1 MLPETNIQ
9 ENMPSPE
16 ENKDKLD
23 ALKQFIMESR
33 LSVRATSVLL
43 ANIGSLEELKLVE
56 EEILYSF
63 QNCGR
68 KTIQEILN
76 FVHAIQFQGEIQ
88 APVSTKELLSAPPIR
103 STIELLPIFSDN
115 FLEDVTIKNLH
126 PSFCAEVKFKDIPL
140 STRTS
145 NALRNQ
151 CVIMVGEIMLTSY
164 SELRAWKNFGK
175 KSINELKEIVL
186 SLCLTGS
193 YSPYNEEDEP
203 IVIDYSSYENMVSC
217 FTAFCVKNKRN
228 QELFKKKFCFQ
239 TDKIPTLEEL
249 GQSFG
254 ITRERVRQ
262 ILNKGIRKFKHRV
275 NMDKLEHFWERIDR
289 AVTSGG
295 GLIHL
300 GALPSVLR
308 EKFNWPSAP
317 YPLALG
323 QLLNLRG
330 VDDGNKDFN
339 DLIAVDCD
347 CPYCDKV
354 LERINDLDFTEN
366 QSYHIE
372 VLSLK
377 LKDYCQAHCP
387 NQEPVDTLHRAFIE
401 NLIDRT
407 CGNLILHEDI
417 VMSRKNWL
425 EKYCSKLED
434 VICNL
439 LEDHCKPMHF
449 SEIASQ
455 VRKQNINFQEISDH
469 NVHASIARYDKIK
482 IASRGTYGLKSW
494 ELKTYRSVSTA
505 IEAFIDKEGLPQR
518 RQNIIKQL
526 DGEFTDTNITASLMV
541 ETRFKSIGD
550 GIYDRQQNWQKRT
563 LESLI
568 AFLPDPV
575 EEFAQYL
582 TGRNNT
588 SYKLVMAF
596 IFIRSMDED
605 GSIYLF
611 KLKDTF
617 YNFYLSRHKKG
628 LVVEIDTA
636 LMNHI
641 EELSELEI
649 KNQACKEPLKS
660 FLKSNYFVRYSQNGR
675 KIKLVN
681 RIFSKLGSTSARDG
695 LLIVILKA
703 IDNYFQIISPET
715 ITYIQ
720 QPKPSSKNRE
730 SVFEENSLF
739 PAEPMKKSATT
750 LNIKKK
756 KRGKIRL

>member
-9 ENMPSPE
+9 ENTLSPE
-16 ENKDKLD
+16 ENKDRLY

-33 LSVRATSVLL
+33 LSVRATNVIL
-43 ANIGSLEELKLVE
+43 ANVGSLEELKLVDE
-56 EEILYSF
+56 KIVSSF

-68 KTIQEILN
+68 KTIQEILG
-76 FVHAIQFQGEIQ
+76 FVHAIRFQGEIQ
-88 APVSTKELLSAPPIR
+88 VPVSTKELLSAPPIK
-103 STIELLPIFSDN
+103 STIALLPIFSNDL
-115 FLEDVTIKNLH
+115 LEDVTVNDLH
-126 PSFCAEVKFKDIPL
+126 LAFCAQVKLSDIPL

-145 NALRNQ
+145 NTLYNQ
-151 CVIMVGEIMLTSY
+151 HITIVGEVMLTPL
-164 SELRAWKNFGK
+164 SELLAWKNFGK
-175 KSINELKEIVL
+175 KSINELKEVIL

-193 YSPYNEEDEP
+193 YSPYNEKDNP
-203 IVIDYSSYENMVSC
+203 IVINLSSYEDMVSS
-217 FTAFCVKNKRN
+217 FTAVCVKKKRN
-228 QELFKKKFCFQ
+228 QELFQKKFCFQ
-239 TDKIPTLEEL
+239 TEKIPTLEEL
-249 GQSFG
+249 GQVFG

-262 ILNKGIRKFKHRV
+262 IVNKGVRKFKHRV
-275 NMDKLEHFWERIDR
+275 NMNKLEHFWEKIDR

-295 GLIHL
+295 GIIHL
-300 GALPSVLR
+300 GALPSVLQ
-308 EKFNWPSAP
+308 ENFNWPTAP
-317 YPLALG
+317 HPLALG
-323 QLLNLRG
+323 QLLNLRES
-330 VDDGNKDFN
+330 DDSNKDVR
-339 DLIAVDCD
+339 DLIIADCD
-347 CPYCDKV
+347 CPYCDKA

-366 QSYHIE
+366 ESYHIE

-387 NQEPVDTLHRAFIE
+387 NQEPVNTFHRAFIE
-401 NLIDRT
+401 NLVDRT
-407 CGNLILHEDI
+407 CGKLILHEDI
-417 VMSRKNWL
+417 VMSHKKWL
-425 EKYCSKLED
+425 GKYSNKLED

-439 LEDHCKPMHF
+439 LEDHGNPMHF

-455 VRKQNINFQEISDH
+455 VRKQNINFQELSDH
-469 NVHASIARYDKIK
+469 NVHASIARYNRIK

-505 IEAFIDKEGLPQR
+505 IETFIDKKGLPQR
-518 RQNIIKQL
+518 RQQIIQHL
-526 DGEFTDTNITASLMV
+526 GNEFAEGNITAALST

-550 GIYDRQQNWQKRT
+550 GMYDRQQNWQNRT

-568 AFLPDPV
+568 AFLPNPV
-575 EEFAQYL
+575 GEFAQYL

-605 GSIYLF
+605 GAIYLF
-611 KLKDTF
+611 KLKDMF

-636 LMNHI
+636 VMNHI
-641 EELSELEI
+641 EELSEIEI
-649 KNQACKEPLKS
+649 KNRTCKEPLKS

-675 KIKLVN
+675 KIKLGN

-715 ITYIQ
+715 ITYVQ
-720 QPKPSSKNRE
+720 QPKPSSKNVE

-739 PAEPMKKSATT
+739 PAEPINKTT
-750 LNIKKK
+750 TSLNIKKK

>member
-1 MLPETNIQ
+1 
-9 ENMPSPE
+9 
-16 ENKDKLD
+16 
-23 ALKQFIMESR
+23 
-33 LSVRATSVLL
+33 
-43 ANIGSLEELKLVE
+43 
-56 EEILYSF
+56 
-63 QNCGR
+63 
-68 KTIQEILN
+68 
-76 FVHAIQFQGEIQ
+76 
-88 APVSTKELLSAPPIR
+88 
-103 STIELLPIFSDN
+103 
-115 FLEDVTIKNLH
+115 
-126 PSFCAEVKFKDIPL
+126 
-140 STRTS
+140 
-145 NALRNQ
+145 
-151 CVIMVGEIMLTSY
+151 
-164 SELRAWKNFGK
+164 
-175 KSINELKEIVL
+175 
-186 SLCLTGS
+186 
-193 YSPYNEEDEP
+193 
-203 IVIDYSSYENMVSC
+203 
-217 FTAFCVKNKRN
+217 
-228 QELFKKKFCFQ
+228 
-239 TDKIPTLEEL
+239 
-249 GQSFG
+249 
-254 ITRERVRQ
+254 
-262 ILNKGIRKFKHRV
+262 
-275 NMDKLEHFWERIDR
+275 
-289 AVTSGG
+289 
-295 GLIHL
+295 
-300 GALPSVLR
+300 
-308 EKFNWPSAP
+308 
-317 YPLALG
+317 
-323 QLLNLRG
+323 
-330 VDDGNKDFN
+330 
-339 DLIAVDCD
+339 
-347 CPYCDKV
+347 
-354 LERINDLDFTEN
+354 
-366 QSYHIE
+366 
-372 VLSLK
+372 
-377 LKDYCQAHCP
+377 
-387 NQEPVDTLHRAFIE
+387 
-401 NLIDRT
+401 
-407 CGNLILHEDI
+407 
-417 VMSRKNWL
+417 
-425 EKYCSKLED
+425 
-434 VICNL
+434 
-439 LEDHCKPMHF
+439 MHF

-611 KLKDTF
+611 KLKDMF